1 MSSQIPHSFLNWVIC
16 LFILSSNLYV
26 LCIFI
31 LDIRSLSDVW
41 FADVFSHSV
50 GFLFILLTV
59 SFDTQK
65 FSIWIKSNLS
75 FFFSFLLEWASIS
88 CSRGSSG
95 LRDQTCVSCTGRWV
109 LYHGATRE
117 ALYVCFVWPCCAACR
132 ILVPWL
138 GVGHKPSV
146 VKVWNPNCWT
156 IRELPPFS
164 LVAWAFGVTSKKV
177 LSNPWS

>member
-1 MSSQIPHSFLNWVIC
+1 MLIIGHTYIFFEQMSSQIPHSFLNWVIC

-31 LDIRSLSDVW
+31 LDIRSFSDVW

-75 FFFSFLLEWASIS
+75 FFFFFFTGVGFHFLLQGIFWTQGSNLRLLHWPVGSLPRSHQGSPVCLFCLAMLCCLPDLSS
-88 CSRGSSG
+88 LTRGWTQALSS
-95 LRDQTCVSCTGRWV
+95 
-109 LYHGATRE
+109 
-117 ALYVCFVWPCCAACR
+117 
-132 ILVPWL
+132 
-138 GVGHKPSV
+138 
-146 VKVWNPNCWT
+146 
-156 IRELPPFS
+156 
-164 LVAWAFGVTSKKV
+164 
-177 LSNPWS
+177 